1 MRWYSFLLA
10 LLAGSAALAL
20 ITIINVTGWIV
31 KGNQSPLVKLGN
43 SSLAPLSYSWW
54 FNNQGLNVTNYKI
67 LFIPGWEE
75 IYEVGSLQGR
85 AAGLQAYL
93 QREAVSGTATYTI
106 SLDGYVQISNAQSS
120 GAWVSLPAP
129 IVWRSV
135 ANTSFYVLT
144 TARSNFSGA
153 KLQQYINFS
162 ASPMSLLSSASYSCT
177 TSTSSDSF
185 AGACTPVQYS
195 FSLSVPNNRT
205 YVSGK
210 GTVYRDPY
218 NGNPAPSLY
227 TESSGGYT
235 AFFIDYSPSPF
246 SASTSFSFQYFF
258 KASLQDTDYIQVNFF
273 VDTNADGKPDLEVIY
288 YGSGRGT
295 SPYSLAPVV
304 YGYQLP
310 TVSRLMPGFQNVAN
324 RWVTITISQV
334 YPTGYVVGLAF
345 TAASSTGVVKAWWDN
360 VDFARCAAPSYLG
373 AYTRG
378 GQYTAVYVDD
388 VSSPSTPPSV
398 ATEVDAYGAAG
409 NPATDY
415 GVSAAIYDVSGWGA
429 SASNFTFSIAGM
441 YVRNATDI
449 RNNVAYVSVGV
460 DTDGDGLVDV
470 EYIFYRYDTG
480 DGPGVIVSV
489 LARPGAVVCT
499 VDSTGA
505 CTPVNASFVV
515 YNLGAMAS
523 GSTYTWKGSLPLDA
537 SGVVRSVAFAVTD
550 ASYNAP
556 GTQDD
561 VWVWWDDFSA
571 TYRTCTPL
579 PPGWSVSGSTYYR
592 SLVPGAIA
600 YAGSFSGDGGFYLFD
615 AGLSPLVGARR
626 SGSSWY
632 ARCGASEALLG
643 ASTSVYWVDLR
654 PLQGLW
660 DVILRDGSG
669 AILFRYGCAPS
680 GTPQYVGF
688 INATSFEF
696 RAWGG

>member
-1 MRWYSFLLA
+1 
-10 LLAGSAALAL
+10 
-20 ITIINVTGWIV
+20 
-31 KGNQSPLVKLGN
+31 
-43 SSLAPLSYSWW
+43 
-54 FNNQGLNVTNYKI
+54 
-67 LFIPGWEE
+67 
-75 IYEVGSLQGR
+75 
-85 AAGLQAYL
+85 
-93 QREAVSGTATYTI
+93 
-106 SLDGYVQISNAQSS
+106 
-120 GAWVSLPAP
+120 
-129 IVWRSV
+129 
-135 ANTSFYVLT
+135 
-144 TARSNFSGA
+144 
-153 KLQQYINFS
+153 
-162 ASPMSLLSSASYSCT
+162 
-177 TSTSSDSF
+177 
-185 AGACTPVQYS
+185 
-195 FSLSVPNNRT
+195 
-205 YVSGK
+205 
-210 GTVYRDPY
+210 
-218 NGNPAPSLY
+218 
-227 TESSGGYT
+227 
-235 AFFIDYSPSPF
+235 
-246 SASTSFSFQYFF
+246 
-258 KASLQDTDYIQVNFF
+258 
-273 VDTNADGKPDLEVIY
+273 
-288 YGSGRGT
+288 
-295 SPYSLAPVV
+295 
-304 YGYQLP
+304 
-310 TVSRLMPGFQNVAN
+310 
-324 RWVTITISQV
+324 
-334 YPTGYVVGLAF
+334 
-345 TAASSTGVVKAWWDN
+345 
-360 VDFARCAAPSYLG
+360 
-373 AYTRG
+373 
-378 GQYTAVYVDD
+378 
-388 VSSPSTPPSV
+388 V

-460 DTDGDGLVDV
+460 DTNGDGLVDV

-499 VDSTGA
+499 VDGTGA

-523 GSTYTWKGSLPLDA
+523 GSTYTWSGGLPLDA

-550 ASYNAP
+550 ASYNAS

-571 TYRTCTPL
+571 TYRTCRVL